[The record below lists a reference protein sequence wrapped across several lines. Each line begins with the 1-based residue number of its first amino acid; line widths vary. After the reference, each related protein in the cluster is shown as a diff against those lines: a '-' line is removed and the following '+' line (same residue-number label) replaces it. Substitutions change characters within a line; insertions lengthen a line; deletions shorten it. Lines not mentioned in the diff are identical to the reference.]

1 MVGRLSANQDDK
13 QVVKSA
19 RRPSFT
25 ARGII
30 SVSKPGYH
38 SDPEN
43 KGLYLQVTNTPNG
56 IARSW
61 IFRFTSPI
69 TLKRREM
76 GIGSI
81 ESFSL
86 ANARLKALD
95 LRRTI
100 LDGTDPLEQRI
111 SKRSKAIEANRNT
124 ITFAAAAERCIQTK
138 KAEWSNT
145 KHQDQWTT
153 TMAKFVSPLIGKL
166 RVDQINTSHIV
177 KVLEQDIRNK
187 KGEIEGSFWNVRTE
201 TATRV
206 RQRIEVILDWCK
218 AHQYMQG
225 ENPARYQGA
234 LSHLLPKASKI
245 KKSVHHPALP
255 FQRIGEFVSDLRTH
269 SGYSALALEL
279 LILTASR
286 TSEVIEARWDE
297 FDLKARVWTIPAER
311 MKAGKEH
318 RVPLNTRSMEIL
330 GHLKEIRVN
339 SYLFPSNLHKERC
352 LSNMALLSMMRK
364 MPKYSEYV
372 PHGFRSTFRD
382 WAAETTNYSNETVEL
397 ALAHTIKN
405 KAEAAYR
412 RQDQLERRARLME
425 DWGAF
430 TKTNSGFS
438 SDVAH

>member
-1 MVGRLSANQDDK
+1 MGRLSAKNDDNQG
-13 QVVKSA
+13 VKSPRKA
-19 RRPSFT
+19 SFT

-30 SVSKPGYH
+30 SVNRPGYH
-38 SDPEN
+38 ADPEN
-43 KGLYLQVTNTPNG
+43 KGLYLQVTQTSTG
-56 IARSW
+56 ISRSW

-76 GIGSI
+76 GIGPI

-86 ANARLKALD
+86 SNARLKALD
-95 LRRTI
+95 LRRLV

-111 SKRSKAIEANRNT
+111 AKRSNAIEANVHT
-124 ITFAAAAERCIQTK
+124 ITFAAAAERCIQAK
-138 KAEWSNT
+138 KAEWSNS

-153 TMAKFVSPLIGKL
+153 TINKFVSPIIGKL
-166 RVDQINTSHIV
+166 RVDHISISHV
-177 KVLEQDIRNK
+177 VRVLEQDIKSKN
-187 KGEIEGSFWNVRTE
+187 GEVEGTFWNVRTE

-206 RQRIEVILDWCK
+206 RQRIEVIFDWCK

-245 KKSVHHPALP
+245 KKSMHHPALP

-269 SGYSALALEL
+269 SGFSTLALEL

-286 TSEVIEARWDE
+286 TGEVIEAKWDE
-297 FDLKARVWTIPAER
+297 FDLEAKVWTIPAER

-318 RVPLNTRSMEIL
+318 RVPLSARAMEIL
-330 GHLKEIRVN
+330 GALKKMRVN
-339 SYLFPSNLHKERC
+339 SYLFPSTLHKDRP

-364 MPKYSEYV
+364 MPKYADYV

-382 WAAETTNYSNETVEL
+382 WAAETTDYSNETVEL

-412 RQDQLERRARLME
+412 RQDQLEKRMLLMI
-425 DWGAF
+425 DWNTYINESYF
-430 TKTNSGFS
+430 KRQS
-438 SDVAH
+438 